1 MLENKNLILP
11 WQTNFKLWLMMAGS
25 DPNRLATAD
34 RAVDIFDQKL
44 YRLVG
49 YNLSFEMKRQ
59 DR

>member
-1 MLENKNLILP
+1 
-11 WQTNFKLWLMMAGS
+11 MMAGS